1 MEALA
6 DFGTVGIYGYST
18 FTVAIYRV
26 WFGLFNREAAT
37 ELASVLL
44 VLTFGLL
51 LMERVFAR
59 SGTLFPNRGQ
69 RPACCTPGH

>member
-6 DFGTVGIYGYST
+6 DFGTVGVYGYST

-51 LMERVFAR
+51 FIGAVFAR
-59 SGTLFPNRGQ
+59 SRTLLPDRGLSSILFH
-69 RPACCTPGH
+69 PGH